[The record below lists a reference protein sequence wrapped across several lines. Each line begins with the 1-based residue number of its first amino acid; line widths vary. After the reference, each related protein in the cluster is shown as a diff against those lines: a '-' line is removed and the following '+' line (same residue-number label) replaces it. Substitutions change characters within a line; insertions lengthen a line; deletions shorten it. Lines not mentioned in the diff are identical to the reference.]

1 MKGMTHRI
9 TTTMTSVVIMATL
22 PPSMDWMIAWG
33 SPAMML
39 AKMMRLM
46 PLPIPRWVMS
56 SPIHMMSMA
65 PATSVPTIMMSKMI
79 SGASAP
85 AN

>member
-1 MKGMTHRI
+1 
-9 TTTMTSVVIMATL
+9 
-22 PPSMDWMIAWG
+22 MDWMIAWG

-39 AKMMRLM
+39 AKMIRLM
-46 PLPIPRWVMS
+46 PLPMPRWVMS

-65 PATSVPTIMMSKMI
+65 PAVSVPTIMMSKMI

-85 AN
+85 VNWIPKLLKRKR